1 MFAHE
6 HECLPSN
13 DRMRAHEEAMQQ
25 WPGLLAWGQSKAKGA
40 SLATPMWAA
49 LRPHAAIQCAC
60 AVRAAI
66 KSGRIQAVL
75 QLCDGRCIIIDN
87 LVLCTHINPRDVL
100 PFCLPLQTS

>member
-49 LRPHAAIQCAC
+49 LRPHAA
-60 AVRAAI
+60 
-66 KSGRIQAVL
+66 KSGCIQAVL
-75 QLCDGRCIIIDN
+75 QLCDGRCITIE
-87 LVLCTHINPRDVL
+87 LAMHHFGL
-100 PFCLPLQTS
+100 PFM